1 MIGSPAK
8 MTLVAPDA
16 FSFSAIVAA
25 CVGRVVRSSVYESV
39 VGDDMLTLPAVSFL
53 VSDAVSSAV
62 PGAGGSDVSLTT
74 MKERFFVWKEDSPAQ
89 MASFPFSLAI

>member
-39 VGDDMLTLPAVSFL
+39 GRVTHV
-53 VSDAVSSAV
+53 
-62 PGAGGSDVSLTT
+62 
-74 MKERFFVWKEDSPAQ
+74 
-89 MASFPFSLAI
+89 